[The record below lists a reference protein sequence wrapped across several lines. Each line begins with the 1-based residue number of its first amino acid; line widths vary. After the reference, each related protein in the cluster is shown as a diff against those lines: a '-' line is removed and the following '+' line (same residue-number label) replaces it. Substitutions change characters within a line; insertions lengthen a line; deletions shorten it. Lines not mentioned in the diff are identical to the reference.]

1 MNIGMMNKLRMRM
14 NPTLG
19 LLGGIEDEPQATGE
33 DDYYFRDVDEY
44 EAMALNCLLDVEDA
58 DEKMRSRLVTQF
70 NCNRAASKTSMKG
83 FSIRVHVGTPRRK
96 QNLHARK
103 PRERSASRSS
113 RKSSGEGRQIAEA
126 HLSIHIIFMYNIIYG
141 QFSAKATAKDI
152 MIYYETNAAAK
163 LIRIRTKLL
172 PGFRRRSSGSSCS
185 FWQSQGQWPLGW
197 RGASFLD
204 QEALMLRRSL
214 LKSLAEK

>member
-83 FSIRVHVGTPRRK
+83 FSIRAHMGNPPRK
-96 QNLHARK
+96 QNVHARK
-103 PRERSASRSS
+103 LRERSASRSS
-113 RKSSGEGRQIAEA
+113 RESSGESR
-126 HLSIHIIFMYNIIYG
+126 
-141 QFSAKATAKDI
+141 
-152 MIYYETNAAAK
+152 
-163 LIRIRTKLL
+163 
-172 PGFRRRSSGSSCS
+172 
-185 FWQSQGQWPLGW
+185 
-197 RGASFLD
+197 
-204 QEALMLRRSL
+204 
-214 LKSLAEK
+214 

>member
-83 FSIRVHVGTPRRK
+83 FSIRVHVGTPPAKAKPPRAK
-96 QNLHARK
+96 AARK
-103 PRERSASRSS
+103 ECVKVEPQKQRRRQADSRSAFKYSYNIHVQHHLRAIFRESNRER
-113 RKSSGEGRQIAEA
+113 
-126 HLSIHIIFMYNIIYG
+126 YY
-141 QFSAKATAKDI
+141 DI
-152 MIYYETNAAAK
+152 
-163 LIRIRTKLL
+163 L
-172 PGFRRRSSGSSCS
+172 
-185 FWQSQGQWPLGW
+185 
-197 RGASFLD
+197 
-204 QEALMLRRSL
+204 
-214 LKSLAEK
+214 